1 MTTQERI
8 DLIRDAI
15 RIEPGLCLE
24 RAKLYTASYKETD
37 GLPAAFR
44 RAKALEKIMTERSAI
59 VNEGELIVGN
69 PTSKRVA
76 APILPEVAW
85 KWYTE
90 VMFGGGPG
98 GPGGPIEVKDPL
110 NEEEHKIFDDLISYW
125 DGRCLRDQWIAEVP
139 QEYWDVE
146 NLAWMQCSGNPSAGY
161 YFAHCIP
168 DFEKVLYK
176 GINGLLEDVDARL
189 AQLDPL
195 ELKNRKAITFLKAM
209 KISLPSV
216 GVWAQHLSDEA
227 ARQAAAC
234 ADPERKAELEEIAR
248 ICAKVPMQPADTFYE
263 ALQSIWITYIA
274 VMQEGWGPGI
284 GFGRMDQ
291 MLWPF
296 YKKDVEDGV
305 TTPDKVRELIAL
317 FYLKLNELV
326 NPFPVNAGKGSA
338 GTLSGLTIGGV
349 SRDGTQDAEELSILF
364 LEAED
369 MVHMIED
376 IVVRV
381 HHSMSDA
388 FLYRAC
394 QLATSVRGKIK
405 FICDETAIKQQLGLG
420 RPYEMAKEYG
430 GTGCFIHTIP
440 GKTHDPGTDAQNLP
454 MYLELALNNGVSR
467 IFHKKIGVETGDPKQ
482 FKSYE
487 EVWEAY
493 KKQMAAVLPKA
504 LIGVSYYQ
512 ALWASEFPSPL
523 LSALYDSALERGL
536 DVVDGGTAPYLS
548 TGLWVTG
555 TVNVGDSL
563 AALKKVVFDD
573 KKVTMAELIDALDHN
588 FEGYERVYQLLKAAP
603 KFGNDIDYVDRI
615 VDDVI
620 RQLADELEK
629 YRGHAGRKYVAA
641 CATIQYNQAFGAML
655 GASPDGRKDHEAL
668 GEGGIS
674 PHQGRNTSGATST
687 ARSVAKLSLVRS
699 AGGNVLNMKFD
710 PSTVNNPAKMMNF
723 VNFLRTFGDTGGDLI
738 QFNIVSNEML
748 RDAQKH
754 PENYRDLLVRVA
766 TYSAYFTDLTPS
778 GQEEIIQRTCF
789 EGF

>member
-1 MTTQERI
+1 MQNMTTQERI
-8 DLIRDAI
+8 QMIKDAI

-24 RAKLYTASYKETD
+24 RANLYTASYKETD
-37 GLPAAFR
+37 GLPPAFR

-59 VNEGELIVGN
+59 IYDGELIVGN

-90 VMFGGGPG
+90 VMFGMPG
-98 GPGGPIEVKDPL
+98 GDME
-110 NEEEHKIFDDLISYW
+110 NEEAALTDEEKQQFQDLVNYW
-125 DGRCLRDQWIAEVP
+125 DGRSLRDQWIAIVP
-139 QEYWDVE
+139 QAYWEVE

-168 DFEKVLYK
+168 DFEKVLKK
-176 GINGLLEDVDARL
+176 GINGILEDVDKRL
-189 AQLDPL
+189 AELDPL
-195 ELKNRKAITFLKAM
+195 DLENEKAITFLRAM

-216 GVWAQHLSDEA
+216 VVWAQHLSEEA
-227 ARQAAAC
+227 ARQAEAC
-234 ADPERKAELEEIAR
+234 DDPERKAELKEIAR
-248 ICAKVPMQPADTFYE
+248 ICAKVPAQPADTFYE
-263 ALQSIWITYIA
+263 ALQSMWLTYIA
-274 VMQEGWGPGI
+274 VMQEGWGPGV
-284 GFGRMDQ
+284 GFGRVDQ
-291 MLWPF
+291 FLWPY
-296 YKKDVEDGV
+296 YKKDIENG
-305 TTPDKVRELIAL
+305 TTTKEKVIELIAL

-326 NPFPVNAGKGSA
+326 NPFPVNAGHGSA
-338 GTLSGLTIGGV
+338 GTLSGLTIGGI
-349 SRDGTQDAEELSILF
+349 SRDGTQAAEELSMLF
-364 LEAED
+364 LDAED
-369 MVHMIED
+369 LVCMIED

-405 FICDETAIKQQLGLG
+405 FICDETAIKQQLSLG
-420 RPYEMAKEYG
+420 RTYEMAKEYG

-440 GKTHDPGTDAQNLP
+440 GKSHDPGTDAQNLP
-454 MYLELALNNGVSR
+454 MMLELALNNGVSR
-467 IFHKKIGVETGDPKQ
+467 MFHKKIGAETGDPRQ

-493 KKQMAAVLPKA
+493 KTQLRTVLPKS

-512 ALWASEFPSPL
+512 YLWATQMPSPL
-523 LSALYDSALERGL
+523 LSSLYDKALERGR
-536 DVVDGGTAPYLS
+536 DVVDGGTDPYSS

-573 KKVTMAELIDALDHN
+573 KKVTMSELIDALDAN
-588 FEGYERVYQLLKAAP
+588 FVGYERVYQLLKAAP

-615 VDDVI
+615 MDDVVCN
-620 RQLADELEK
+620 LADELDNFTG
-629 YRGHAGRKYVAA
+629 YAGRKYVAA

-655 GASPDGRKDHEAL
+655 GASPDGRHDHEAL

-674 PHQGRNTSGATST
+674 PHQGRNVSGATST
-687 ARSVAKLSLVRS
+687 TRSVAKLSLTRS

-723 VNFLRTFGDTGGDLI
+723 VNFLRTFAETGGDLI

-766 TYSAYFTDLTPS
+766 TYSAYFTDLSPQ
-778 GQEEIIQRTCF
+778 GQEEIIERTCF